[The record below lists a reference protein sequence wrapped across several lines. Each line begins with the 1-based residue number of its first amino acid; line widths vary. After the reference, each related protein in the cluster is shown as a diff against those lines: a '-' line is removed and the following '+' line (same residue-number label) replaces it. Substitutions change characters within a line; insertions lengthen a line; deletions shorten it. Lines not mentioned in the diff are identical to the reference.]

1 MATTKSR
8 AKAGARTKGKS
19 GRRTPVKV
27 KRGSDVPILPIA
39 VGGVLGLLL
48 IGMIV
53 YILYL
58 NRPAPGPAA
67 AGGIPCDQLEHTQT
81 HYHAALQIMYHGI
94 STNLPDNT
102 GINFTDSTQS
112 AVSCYYWLHVH
123 ASQKNIIHIESPANQ
138 TFTLGQFF
146 QVWDTWSKANGKG
159 SQQLDSTHVSQFT
172 LAPTDKMVIYVDKGD
187 GKGAQVYAGDPKAIV
202 LVSHE
207 VITIEITPPDVKPP
221 PAFTF
226 PSGL

>member
-1 MATTKSR
+1 MASR
-8 AKAGARTKGKS
+8 SKAKAGARTKGKS
-19 GRRTPVKV
+19 GRRTPVKP

-58 NRPAPGPAA
+58 NRPGPGPAT
-67 AGGIPCDQLEHTQT
+67 AGGIPCDNLEHTQV

-112 AVSCYYWLHVH
+112 SVSCYYWLHVH

-146 QVWDTWSKANGKG
+146 QVWDAWSRAKGNGT
-159 SQQLDSTHVSQFT
+159 QRLDSTHVSQFT

-187 GKGAQVYAGDPKAIV
+187 GKGAQVYTGDPKAIV
-202 LVSHE
+202 LTSHE
-207 VITIEITPPDVKPP
+207 VITIEITPPDVNPP